1 MVMSGDTD
9 TDPPER
15 LLSSFN
21 EMCLSEMRLLGVPSE
36 SSLKMALTYQ
46 PV

>member
-1 MVMSGDTD
+1 MVMSRNIG
-9 TDPPER
+9 TDPPQR
-15 LLSSFN
+15 FLSSFN